1 MEVIIWFIGLL
12 YEFICSINTCPMSVM
27 VIMVTPVVI
36 QEADVKQLNR
46 LLTVVRC
53 GKETGYC
60 DGESVFIGPQ
70 L

>member
-1 MEVIIWFIGLL
+1 
-12 YEFICSINTCPMSVM
+12 MSVM